1 MPSRSIQ
8 VKLIVP
14 RGDQGLSLR
23 QSMQETH
30 VVINEETKYYEKNL
44 LLMRGDSYVT
54 PDDEVDK
61 EIVITELRELIK
73 SAKARNRVSDDSS
86 DE

>member
-1 MPSRSIQ
+1 
-8 VKLIVP
+8 
-14 RGDQGLSLR
+14 
-23 QSMQETH
+23 
-30 VVINEETKYYEKNL
+30 
-44 LLMRGDSYVT
+44 MRGDSYVT